1 MSEDLRGLLRARFA
15 WTDPGDG
22 SGYVVSNRSGWW
34 RDPRILAGLGE
45 ALGDLF
51 RDAEPTVVVS
61 PEVTGFLV
69 GPLVAR
75 AIGAGF
81 VEAYRAGARRP
92 IAEPMTWTTVPS
104 DHRGDQQQLGVR
116 HGLVRPAD
124 RVLVVDD
131 WAATG
136 AQARALRSLFPG
148 SPGTGLSSSPD
159 GPLLRG
165 PVEGP
170 LLRGPDEGPLFR
182 GPDKGPLFR
191 GPDEGPF
198 LPGTDE
204 GPLLPGTYVGTAVIV
219 DECPPEVS
227 AELGIRGLLTGQDLT

>member
-1 MSEDLRGLLRARFA
+1 MPDDLRDLLRARFG
-15 WTDPGDG
+15 WTDPGSD
-22 SGYVVSNRSGWW
+22 SGYLVSNRSGWW

-51 RDAEPTVVVS
+51 RDAAPTVVVS

-92 IAEPMTWTTVPS
+92 IAESMIWATVPS

-116 HGLVRPAD
+116 DGLVLPTD
-124 RVLVVDD
+124 RVLIVDD

-148 SPGTGLSSSPD
+148 
-159 GPLLRG
+159 
-165 PVEGP
+165 
-170 LLRGPDEGPLFR
+170 
-182 GPDKGPLFR
+182 
-191 GPDEGPF
+191 
-198 LPGTDE
+198 
-204 GPLLPGTYVGTAVIV
+204 TYIGTAVIV
-219 DECPPEVS
+219 DECPPAVS
-227 AELGIRGLLTGQDLT
+227 AELGIRGLLTGQDLM